1 MVSGLVLFAH
11 NAAAFGS
18 PFHLGYAAAD
28 SPLGRLDEGFF
39 GITYPSPTVLRE
51 LLIGSYRGLLPL
63 APLLAIAPI
72 GLVLIGRSRARR
84 GAAITAAAIAMFY
97 LFFNAAYHFWE
108 GGWAYGPRQ
117 MLPAVPFLA
126 LGIAPLWDSWG
137 RWGRVLLTLG
147 WLWGAGI
154 TLVAVSTTPQPPAQ
168 IQAPVSELLWPA
180 FREGDLALNNESF
193 LAYRGQVDALRGHPE
208 LHEGW
213 NLGQLAGL
221 RGLVSLVPLGV
232 VWIVAGALLVN
243 LARSDKRRPRLTG
256 RS

>member
-1 MVSGLVLFAH
+1 
-11 NAAAFGS
+11 
-18 PFHLGYAAAD
+18 
-28 SPLGRLDEGFF
+28 
-39 GITYPSPTVLRE
+39 
-51 LLIGSYRGLLPL
+51 
-63 APLLAIAPI
+63 
-72 GLVLIGRSRARR
+72 
-84 GAAITAAAIAMFY
+84 
-97 LFFNAAYHFWE
+97 
-108 GGWAYGPRQ
+108 
-117 MLPAVPFLA
+117 
-126 LGIAPLWDSWG
+126 
-137 RWGRVLLTLG
+137 VLLTLG